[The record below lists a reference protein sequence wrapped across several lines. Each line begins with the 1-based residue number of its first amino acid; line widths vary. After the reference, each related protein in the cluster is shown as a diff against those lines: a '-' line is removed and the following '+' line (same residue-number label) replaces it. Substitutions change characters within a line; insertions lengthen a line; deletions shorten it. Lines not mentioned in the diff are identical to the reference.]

1 MPRCFDEDEWPARA
15 HLPYD
20 LRRRHAGADC
30 GGLPRRF
37 HARGLPVAAD
47 QQFLT
52 ALVQDDREL
61 SRVRPCLLGQPRV
74 RRAVLVRGAA
84 VRGAC
89 GACHRA
95 LSFSRPRRPRSVVP
109 LAADDSA
116 RRAGD
121 RLPALLHRDRHGR
134 QFPGTAGRS
143 CGGRVPVRTPADAG
157 RGDRHGPLRRDGRGL
172 ARRRRLDVV
181 PPRDLASD
189 PAGRHQRLGACV
201 HSVLRRSDHDRL
213 PGRARHRD
221 AARSH
226 VPLYPGQHRSTGD
239 LCLGQRDRDHHDRP
253 HPARPFLRA
262 RPRARRQERSGAL
275 GEPMSKDY
283 DVAVVGGGLLGSA
296 IAWGLG
302 RLGKKVVVLD
312 EGDIAKR
319 ASRANFA
326 LVWVQS
332 KGLGMPAYT
341 GWTVRAAEAWGRL
354 TAELKD
360 QTGLDLALQQNGGF
374 HLTLG
379 EDEVAPR
386 TQLVTRMHNQV
397 GAADYRMEMLSA
409 SEVKRMLPLIGPEVS
424 GGSFCPLDG
433 HVNSLRTFRAFHAGL
448 KLLGVDY
455 FPERPVSAITRSG
468 GEFRLSTLQ
477 GELRA
482 GKVVLA
488 AGNANQSLA
497 PMVGLSAPMGPT
509 RGQIVVTERTMP
521 FLPHPL
527 TTIRQTDAGT
537 VMIGDSKEEQLD
549 DRTLNHSVSA
559 VMADRAQRTFPHL
572 ARLNVV
578 RTWSGIRVMPQDG
591 FPIYDQS
598 ESEPG
603 AFVTC
608 CHSGVTLASNHAFD
622 IARMVAAGTLE
633 PELVGAFSARR
644 FDANHAATGSGYY

>member
-1 MPRCFDEDEWPARA
+1 
-15 HLPYD
+15 
-20 LRRRHAGADC
+20 
-30 GGLPRRF
+30 
-37 HARGLPVAAD
+37 
-47 QQFLT
+47 
-52 ALVQDDREL
+52 
-61 SRVRPCLLGQPRV
+61 
-74 RRAVLVRGAA
+74 
-84 VRGAC
+84 
-89 GACHRA
+89 
-95 LSFSRPRRPRSVVP
+95 
-109 LAADDSA
+109 
-116 RRAGD
+116 
-121 RLPALLHRDRHGR
+121 
-134 QFPGTAGRS
+134 
-143 CGGRVPVRTPADAG
+143 
-157 RGDRHGPLRRDGRGL
+157 
-172 ARRRRLDVV
+172 
-181 PPRDLASD
+181 
-189 PAGRHQRLGACV
+189 
-201 HSVLRRSDHDRL
+201 
-213 PGRARHRD
+213 
-221 AARSH
+221 
-226 VPLYPGQHRSTGD
+226 
-239 LCLGQRDRDHHDRP
+239 
-253 HPARPFLRA
+253 
-262 RPRARRQERSGAL
+262 
-275 GEPMSKDY
+275 MSKDY

-341 GWTVRAAEAWGRL
+341 GWTVRASEAWGKL
-354 TAELKD
+354 AAALKD
-360 QTGLDLALQQNGGF
+360 QTGLEVALQQNGGF

-379 EDEVAPR
+379 EDEFAQR
-386 TQLVTRMHNQV
+386 AQLVTRMHNQA
-397 GAADYRMEMLSA
+397 GAADYSMEMLSA
-409 SEVKRMLPLIGPEVS
+409 SEVKKVLPLIGPEVS

-433 HVNSLRTFRAFHAGL
+433 HVNSLRTFRAFHTGL
-448 KLLGVDY
+448 KLFGVDY
-455 FPERPVSAITRSG
+455 FPERPVSAISQSG
-468 GEFRLSTLQ
+468 GEFRLTTVQ

-488 AGNANQSLA
+488 AGNANQALA

-527 TTIRQTDAGT
+527 TTIRQTDEGT

-549 DRTLNHSVSA
+549 DRQLNHSVSA

-598 ESEPG
+598 ESAPG
-603 AFVTC
+603 AFVAC

-644 FDANHAATGSGYY
+644 FDASRAATSSGYY